1 MLDTCQMKEDRYL
14 DRGHSLHYQRV
25 EMYSVSGGFE
35 EVCREEPKSANF
47 NVSSLIRIFSGLI
60 YSKTKKSSHR
70 SPQDF
75 TYISMEESVSEK
87 ETNSSA
93 DRSSHYL

>member
-35 EVCREEPKSANF
+35 VVCREDPKSANF
-47 NVSSLIRIFSGLI
+47 NVSSLIRIFSGLTF
-60 YSKTKKSSHR
+60 SETKKRSSHH
-70 SPQDF
+70 SQQDF
-75 TYISMEESVSEK
+75 THISMEESVSER
-87 ETNSSA
+87 ETKANA
-93 DRSSHYL
+93 DRSDP